1 MPWLTGPG
9 SPLRCVR
16 DDDGEGSLKAA
27 ISSAFVFQRWS
38 FLLLRPSGISLSALR
53 FHPQGKKKPGQKT
66 RQLFLI
72 FHSVENHLPEGNSW
86 LNWRR
91 WEESATPQNQQ

>member
-1 MPWLTGPG
+1 MGA
-9 SPLRCVR
+9 PLAGGCS
-16 DDDGEGSLKAA
+16 EATLFSK
-27 ISSAFVFQRWS
+27 
-38 FLLLRPSGISLSALR
+38 
-53 FHPQGKKKPGQKT
+53 PQGKKKPGQKT